1 MDVFKTRPYIMEKIP
16 ISRDNFEK
24 YTKNQENYILKKQHF
39 AICPECDNPI
49 MLVNLYKDS
58 KEENVRIVKPYGRHY
73 PHDIEKLTNY
83 NHENYLNCPYSNP
96 SDHRRITVRD
106 LNNRTG
112 NAILQSLIENYD
124 KIIFLLSI
132 KIGIFISNSF
142 AKQLLINFIAEE
154 KWRYYSTNYS
164 NLPFVL
170 LNGDVAFSIFN
181 RYIRK
186 DSELLEVLKVY
197 PNIELKKGKNGF
209 QILEKAKK
217 YERLNARLV
226 NIRTEVNN
234 NKLYQLADFIVYYE
248 GRDIYNKTL
257 SLDDKSLE
265 ISFKRNTELLDMAKE
280 LLK

>member
-1 MDVFKTRPYIMEKIP
+1 M
-16 ISRDNFEK
+16 
-24 YTKNQENYILKKQHF
+24 
-39 AICPECDNPI
+39 
-49 MLVNLYKDS
+49 
-58 KEENVRIVKPYGRHY
+58 
-73 PHDIEKLTNY
+73 
-83 NHENYLNCPYSNP
+83 
-96 SDHRRITVRD
+96 
-106 LNNRTG
+106 
-112 NAILQSLIENYD
+112 
-124 KIIFLLSI
+124 
-132 KIGIFISNSF
+132 
-142 AKQLLINFIAEE
+142 
-154 KWRYYSTNYS
+154 
-164 NLPFVL
+164 PFVL

-197 PNIELKKGKNGF
+197 SNIELKKGKNGF

-226 NIRTEVNN
+226 NIRTEVNNNN